1 MAQAVGG
8 ALGAVVGFFVG
19 GPAGAQWGWAIGSAI
34 GASFTT
40 IKQPRIG
47 DLAEV
52 RAGEGGARARVYGT
66 FRPIGGQVVWAGKPR
81 EIRRRQRQGK
91 GGPKVE
97 TSTILRSYA
106 IGICEGPINGVTRI
120 WRNNELVY
128 DVRPGSQIIAES
140 VRWLDGKTILL
151 GGWDQMPHPT
161 IQAEVGAGNAP
172 AMRGTA
178 LLVVTDEDLTDMRG
192 AIPAYQFEVGNSG
205 QVVPGIFALMKS
217 TTGRSVWGTQDFTS
231 YIGPGELIDDQSEPV
246 GAISYSGTRLL
257 FTYGDALGATG
268 VASAEFSVFPADLP
282 AARTPLPTVAYRPL
296 RRFSNRISGGKNWV
310 TIDGGLTFHGFEKE
324 ESGTSGRPID
334 IARLDAGR
342 WCLLL
347 APRGG
352 PSEVMRYDGAIPT
365 SSGWITITALPTSV
379 SNAMTIL
386 TDGDDLVVLGFNG
399 LEAGWAKS
407 TDGGFTWSSGVISSA
422 GTRRPVEALGC
433 YATHDGGAYFCVLGH
448 AGAQPS
454 AILKSTGGEAWSV
467 CLEHGVAGVNF
478 SDITFGNGMIVAVAG
493 NTFYVSADLGATWS
507 QHAAPS
513 TILSGDWRVTYCGSV
528 FEPGPGEYEPETLPS
543 VVSAICRDALVP
555 AARVDV
561 SRLPRATVQGF
572 ATSPDYTASDAIKE
586 LAKTYFFDLQDVD
599 GYVRFVPRGGDFIA
613 VVGEDE
619 FVEGEDEPEEDTTRD
634 SISVPR
640 LLHLQ
645 YYDID
650 GGQAP
655 DKQFSERQVSPR
667 SESPT
672 VLSTPIVLDAETA
685 AKVISVQHKVM
696 EEELRGE
703 LIFGLSDRLI
713 AFAPADVLV
722 VQYRGRSQRC
732 RVTKVEIMDGWQRVT
747 AVRDRQSAYTSQVQP
762 IPPAPVTRPP
772 ETIPGPTRF
781 AFLDIPALTQAGDL
795 LGYHVATSGET
806 AGWRGAIIERQ
817 DGSAFALLATDGT
830 GTVMGTLTGPLPS
843 ASEWYPDETNAITV
857 QLARSDDELAS
868 VSTAEW
874 LGRANAAAL
883 VRSDGTAEI
892 VQFRS
897 VAETSEGVW
906 RLSGLQRGR
915 LNSGA
920 SAHPAGTTFVLLD
933 GSLFVQT
940 GSELLSTTLTHRAYS
955 VGDPPTTATPQA
967 RLWTGRSQREWPPII
982 ESATRTGDTLDVT
995 WTPRHR
1001 FGSDENPIP
1010 SMHFEG
1016 WRVTATDGAASVSAD
1031 TTGTTVTLDIT
1042 GMSNPITIT
1051 VQGRNRLAGLG
1062 DPATRIIT

>member
-8 ALGAVVGFFVG
+8 ALGAVVGFSVGG

-128 DVRPGSQIIAES
+128 DVRPTSEILAES
-140 VRWLDGKTILL
+140 AQWIQGKTLLL
-151 GGWDQMPHPT
+151 GGWDQLPHPT
-161 IQAEVGAGNAP
+161 IEAEAGAGNAP

-178 LLVVTDEDLTDMRG
+178 LLVITDEDLTDLRG
-192 AIPAYQFEVGNSG
+192 AIPAYQFEVGAGAAFSFSPALVVSSPGPLSPTWDVTSGNSPPTFPTDAIPEPF
-205 QVVPGIFALMKS
+205 PG
-217 TTGRSVWGTQDFTS
+217 GTQTM
-231 YIGPGELIDDQSEPV
+231 I
-246 GAISYSGTRLL
+246 
-257 FTYGDALGATG
+257 FTYRRVPIQGSDSGLPKFRIVIDANEVFDSGFVESFADQTVAIRIPDGATNWLIYLDR
-268 VASAEFSVFPADLP
+268 APATNPRFDFEI
-282 AARTPLPTVAYRPL
+282 
-296 RRFSNRISGGKNWV
+296 RFSSQDLQTLYPAEWAV
-310 TIDGGLTFHGFEKE
+310 AF
-324 ESGTSGRPID
+324 
-334 IARLDAGR
+334 LD
-342 WCLLL
+342 
-347 APRGG
+347 
-352 PSEVMRYDGAIPT
+352 SEIP
-365 SSGWITITALPTSV
+365 ALPVIVRKVCSDASLV
-379 SNAMTIL
+379 S
-386 TDGDDLVVLGFNG
+386 DL
-399 LEAGWAKS
+399 
-407 TDGGFTWSSGVISSA
+407 
-422 GTRRPVEALGC
+422 
-433 YATHDGGAYFCVLGH
+433 
-448 AGAQPS
+448 
-454 AILKSTGGEAWSV
+454 
-467 CLEHGVAGVNF
+467 
-478 SDITFGNGMIVAVAG
+478 
-493 NTFYVSADLGATWS
+493 
-507 QHAAPS
+507 
-513 TILSGDWRVTYCGSV
+513 
-528 FEPGPGEYEPETLPS
+528 
-543 VVSAICRDALVP
+543 
-555 AARVDV
+555 VDV
-561 SRLPRATVQGF
+561 SALPFVHVPGF
-572 ATSPDYTASDAIKE
+572 ATSPDYTAASALME
-586 LAKTYFFDLQDVD
+586 LAKLYFFDPQDVD
-599 GYVRFVPRGGDFIA
+599 GVIRFVPRGGDYVAILT
-613 VVGEDE
+613 EDQ
-619 FVEGEDEPEEDTTRD
+619 FVDGDSEPESDTTRD

-645 YYDID
+645 YYDIN

-685 AKVISVQHKVM
+685 AKAISVQHKVM

-703 LIFGLSDRLI
+703 LVFGLPDSRI

-817 DGSAFALLATDGT
+817 DGSAFSLLATDGT

-982 ESATRTGDTLDVT
+982 ESATRTGDTLEVT

-1016 WRVTATDGAASVSAD
+1016 WRVTATDGTASVSAD